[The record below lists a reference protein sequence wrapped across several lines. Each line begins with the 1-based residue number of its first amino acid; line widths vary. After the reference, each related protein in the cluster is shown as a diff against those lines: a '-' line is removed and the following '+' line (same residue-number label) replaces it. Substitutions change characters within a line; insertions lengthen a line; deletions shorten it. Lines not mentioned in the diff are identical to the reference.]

1 MQKKRKKKKTE
12 KKKVVA
18 TVGAVMAVK
27 CPGPPKASDQ

>member
-1 MQKKRKKKKTE
+1 MQKKK

-27 CPGPPKASDQ
+27 CPGPPKASD